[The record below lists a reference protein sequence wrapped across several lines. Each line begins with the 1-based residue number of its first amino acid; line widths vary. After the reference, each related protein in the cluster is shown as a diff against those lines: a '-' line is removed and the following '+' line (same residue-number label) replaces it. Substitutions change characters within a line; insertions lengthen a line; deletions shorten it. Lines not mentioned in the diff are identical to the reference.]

1 MEEENLSGKEKKK
14 GFSIFKKKEIWIS
27 GIIGILIGA
36 ALIYLLGLFGVPGL
50 GNETIA
56 TIKTGN
62 ISKNDLYKEMK
73 KYYPVTYA
81 LELVDKSILEEKYK
95 LTEEQNKEIEEQV
108 NIILTQY
115 QAYGYTEETFLEEN
129 GFESKEEFIDYMTL
143 DYKRNLACI
152 DYFKTKIP
160 QEDIENYYNEN
171 DANNNV
177 YGKINTKHILVQLSD
192 NLTEEQALVKAN
204 EILAKLNEGRS
215 FDSVAIEYTDG
226 KAIISENVDFD
237 WLNESSL
244 AEEYTTASKALEK
257 DTYTKEAVLTDFGY
271 HIIYCVDKA
280 EKPSIEESKDDIVE
294 KLGADL
300 EAEDQYI
307 RYKALIKLREDNG
320 LKFKDSKFKEE
331 YKEYCDEI
339 NGTEK

>member
-1 MEEENLSGKEKKK
+1 MKEENLSGREKKK
-14 GFSIFKKKEIWIS
+14 GLAIFKKKEIWIS

-95 LTEEQNKEIEEQV
+95 LPEEQNKEIEEQV
-108 NIILTQY
+108 NIILNQY

-129 GFESKEEFIDYMTL
+129 GFESKQEFIDYMTL

-152 DYFKTKIP
+152 DYFKTIISE
-160 QEDIENYYNEN
+160 EDIQNYYNEN
-171 DANNNV
+171 DV
-177 YGKINTKHILVQLSD
+177 YGEINTKHILVRISEDLKEKEA
-192 NLTEEQALVKAN
+192 LTKAN
-204 EILAKLNEGRS
+204 EIIAKLNNGTS
-215 FDSVAIEYTDG
+215 FDEVAIEYADDS
-226 KAIISENVDFD
+226 AIISENVDFN

-339 NGTEK
+339 NGTEE

>member
-1 MEEENLSGKEKKK
+1 MKEENLSGREKKK
-14 GFSIFKKKEIWIS
+14 GLAIFKKKEIWIS

-36 ALIYLLGLFGVPGL
+36 ALIYLLGLLGVPGL

-56 TIKTGN
+56 TIKAGN

-95 LTEEQNKEIEEQV
+95 LTEEQNKEIENQV

-115 QAYGYTEETFLEEN
+115 QAYGYTEETFLQEN
-129 GFESKEEFIDYMTL
+129 GFESKQEFINYMTL
-143 DYKRNLACI
+143 DYKRNLACL
-152 DYFKTKIP
+152 DYFKTIIP
-160 QEDIENYYNEN
+160 EEDIQNYYNEN
-171 DANNNV
+171 DV
-177 YGKINTKHILVQLSD
+177 YGEINTKHILVKISEDLKEKEA
-192 NLTEEQALVKAN
+192 LTKAN
-204 EILAKLNEGRS
+204 EIIAKLNNGTS
-215 FDSVAIEYTDG
+215 FDDVATEYADDST
-226 KAIISENVDFD
+226 IISENVDFN

-257 DTYTKEAVLTDFGY
+257 DTYTKEAVLTEFGY
-271 HIIYCVDKA
+271 HIIYCVNKA

-331 YKEYCDEI
+331 YKEYCDQI
-339 NGTEK
+339 NGTKE

>member
-1 MEEENLSGKEKKK
+1 MKEENLSGREKKK
-14 GFSIFKKKEIWIS
+14 GLAIFKKKEIWIS

-129 GFESKEEFIDYMTL
+129 GFESKQEFIDYMTL

-152 DYFKTKIP
+152 DYFKTIISE
-160 QEDIENYYNEN
+160 EDIQNYYNEN
-171 DANNNV
+171 DV
-177 YGKINTKHILVQLSD
+177 YGEINTKHILVQISD
-192 NLTEEQALVKAN
+192 DLTEKEALTKAN
-204 EILAKLNEGRS
+204 EIIIKLNNGTS
-215 FDSVAIEYTDG
+215 FDDVAIEYTDDS
-226 KAIISENVDFD
+226 AIISENVDFN

-339 NGTEK
+339 NGTEE

>member
-1 MEEENLSGKEKKK
+1 MKEENLSGREKKK
-14 GFSIFKKKEIWIS
+14 GLAIFKKKEIWIS

-95 LTEEQNKEIEEQV
+95 LPEVQNKEIEEQV
-108 NIILTQY
+108 NIILNQY

-129 GFESKEEFIDYMTL
+129 GFESKQEFIDYMTL

-152 DYFKTKIP
+152 DYFKTIISE
-160 QEDIENYYNEN
+160 EDIQNYYNEN
-171 DANNNV
+171 DV
-177 YGKINTKHILVQLSD
+177 YGEINTKHILVRISEDLKEKEA
-192 NLTEEQALVKAN
+192 LTKAN
-204 EILAKLNEGRS
+204 EIIAKLNNGTS
-215 FDSVAIEYTDG
+215 FDEVAIEYADDS
-226 KAIISENVDFD
+226 AIISENVDFN

-339 NGTEK
+339 NGTEE